1 MQIVLNSAYAIRE
14 TRLQA
19 VATGRI
25 IPGVNDRRSSGLFS
39 GDFSDASSISSTGSG
54 SRFRK
59 LRESTD
65 MARASLDSLRRGSK
79 ESLDDLF
86 KRGLSITRGGSNQSE
101 DMDRKRASTG
111 DMTRS
116 LSQKL
121 NFATNSL
128 AAKVRRT
135 SSVRSVNNAYQQGGI
150 EDQIHRDWLLANQLN
165 AVENNTFPSS
175 QHHTRQNSISSN
187 ASSTTT
193 RTSSLMNRFSQFV
206 SSKPVSPFQ
215 PQQQPQQQKQ
225 QHHQQERQKSPS
237 MRRTDS
243 SSTLP
248 PPLPISAEEKKQLGI
263 STRESMMSAQ
273 QVYRGY
279 V

>member
-86 KRGLSITRGGSNQSE
+86 KRGLFITRGGSNQSE

>member
-19 VATGRI
+19 IATGRI

-59 LRESTD
+59 LRDTTD
-65 MARASLDSLRRGSK
+65 MARASLDSLRRESK
-79 ESLDDLF
+79 ESLDGLF
-86 KRGLSITRGGSNQSE
+86 KRGLSISRGTVSE

-116 LSQKL
+116 ISQKFGFVS
-121 NFATNSL
+121 NNL
-128 AAKVRRT
+128 AAKVKRA
-135 SSVRSVNNAYQQGGI
+135 SSVRSSQQ
-150 EDQIHRDWLLANQLN
+150 EEQIHKDWLLANQLN
-165 AVENNTFPSS
+165 EITPPP
-175 QHHTRQNSISSN
+175 QHHIRQNSISST
-187 ASSTTT
+187 SST
-193 RTSSLMNRFSQFV
+193 RTGSLMNRFSQFV
-206 SSKPVSPFQ
+206 SNKSITPYQ
-215 PQQQPQQQKQ
+215 PQQPIKN
-225 QHHQQERQKSPS
+225 
-237 MRRTDS
+237 DS

-248 PPLPISAEEKKQLGI
+248 PHLPSRDEKHLVGL
-263 STRESMMSAQ
+263 TARELAHQ
-273 QVYRGY
+273 QQQQAYQGY

>member
-19 VATGRI
+19 IATGRI

-54 SRFRK
+54 TRFRK

-86 KRGLSITRGGSNQSE
+86 KRGLSITLGGSNPT
-101 DMDRKRASTG
+101 DYMDKKRASTG
-111 DMTRS
+111 DMMTRS

-128 AAKVRRT
+128 AAKVRRS
-135 SSVRSVNNAYQQGGI
+135 SSVRSVNNAYQQQQ
-150 EDQIHRDWLLANQLN
+150 EDQIHRDWLLANQLS
-165 AVENNTFPSS
+165 AAENNTH
-175 QHHTRQNSISSN
+175 HHTRQNLISSN

-193 RTSSLMNRFSQFV
+193 HTSSLMNRFSQFV
-206 SSKPVSPFQ
+206 SSKPVSPYQ
-215 PQQQPQQQKQ
+215 PQQQQQKQ
-225 QHHQQERQKSPS
+225 SSQQELQQQSPS
-237 MRRTDS
+237 IRRTDS

-248 PPLPISAEEKKQLGI
+248 PPLSTSAEEKKQLGMH
-263 STRESMMSAQ
+263 SRENMMSQTAQ